1 MMIRSTRW
9 AGPENVEYLMRGII
23 KCYCIGQI
31 LLTQKTAQT
40 YPFNWET
47 VIISGF
53 MSTFFANSI
62 DNSIELK
69 LEGSKRNPFFN
80 FLPPWP
86 DALPAASSNSFLEAS
101 KSNIFPTVC
110 HKNSTFLLY
119 TAAVPCR
126 SSAASAKLT
135 YKKQNW
141 PNNKS
146 NLRIDIMFIIS
157 NCRLLD

>member
-23 KCYCIGQI
+23 ECCCIGQI

-146 NLRIDIMFIIS
+146 NLRIDIIQFYY
-157 NCRLLD
+157 